1 MRLPEGASFIDNI
14 EQAEF
19 WNERVAPALHSVWQ
33 AGYYAAVADAANG
46 TTTPNPPMESWQWPV
61 RTDGT
66 CQRCGQP
73 TVRVFQHA
81 THAGKRGVGYAKGC
95 YAASF
100 DPETGKRDDNLPK
113 AWTVTVP
120 DLGS

>member
-1 MRLPEGASFIDNI
+1 MLEYLTRWP
-14 EQAEF
+14 
-19 WNERVAPALHSVWQ
+19 ERVWAVWQ
-33 AGYYAAVADAANG
+33 AGYYAPVADAANG
-46 TTTPNPPMESWQWPV
+46 TTTPNPPMVSWQWPV
-61 RTDGT
+61 RTDST
-66 CQRCGQP
+66 CQRCGAANGARLP
-73 TVRVFQHA
+73 ACDPRRKA
-81 THAGKRGVGYAKGC
+81 WCWLRKGC